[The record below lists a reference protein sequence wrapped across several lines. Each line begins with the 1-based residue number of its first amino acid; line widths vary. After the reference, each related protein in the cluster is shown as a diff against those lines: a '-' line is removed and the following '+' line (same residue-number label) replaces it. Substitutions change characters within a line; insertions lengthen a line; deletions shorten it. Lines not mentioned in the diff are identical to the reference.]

1 MNNKLRDNDK
11 WGLNTDFKNLTI
23 RQRRDAF
30 ILLYFLNEYK
40 AQNLAFEKLKAHW
53 TNIVYKLPK
62 TSEKGYN
69 GVKNGRYNALSRMKK
84 IFDEFVVEQP
94 SSLEY

>member
-11 WGLNTDFKNLTI
+11 WCLNTDFKNLTI

-30 ILLYFLNEYK
+30 IILYFLNEYK
-40 AQNLAFEKLKAHW
+40 DQNLAFEKLKAHW

-62 TSEKGYN
+62 TFEKTYN
-69 GVKNGRYNALSRMKK
+69 GVKNGRYNTLSRIKK
-84 IFDEFVVEQP
+84 IFEEYVVE
-94 SSLEY
+94 STYHNA